1 MRGQPHVEN
10 LAVTLATLPR
20 AIGRRSD
27 ANNAP
32 KAARAGDRGFETG
45 QKIRNH
51 QCWFSII
58 WRIPVRFVAQKP
70 AGEP

>member
-1 MRGQPHVEN
+1 MEAAIPTG
-10 LAVTLATLPR
+10 AVAAQRSPFRCLTGTISPR

-45 QKIRNH
+45 QKTGTSMLVQRYLENSGRNV
-51 QCWFSII
+51 I
-58 WRIPVRFVAQKP
+58 
-70 AGEP
+70 

>member
-1 MRGQPHVEN
+1 MRGKISFC
-10 LAVTLATLPR
+10 

-45 QKIRNH
+45 QKTGTIH
-51 QCWFSII
+51 
-58 WRIPVRFVAQKP
+58 
-70 AGEP
+70 AGLALFGVFQLRLRDI

>member
-1 MRGQPHVEN
+1 MRGKISF
-10 LAVTLATLPR
+10 R

-45 QKIRNH
+45 QKTGTIYAGLALFGVFQLRTG
-51 QCWFSII
+51 FSTS
-58 WRIPVRFVAQKP
+58 
-70 AGEP
+70 